1 MQNIVT
7 APTTKASLLP
17 QFMQQQTDFQ
27 NALVKQ
33 QMASQ
38 QNLMSMFKG
47 ISSQP
52 EQDDNVDWFCEMLC
66 AFPAY
71 CFFWKINNFL
81 VHRKKKF
88 YILVHRKKKFYIFV
102 HRKKKFYIYFEQE
115 NYKISLFLKFLV
127 LATDVPVFYAI
138 VLYSFP
144 CFPIHDSV

>member
-52 EQDDNVDWFCEMLC
+52 EQDDNVD
-66 AFPAY
+66 
-71 CFFWKINNFL
+71 
-81 VHRKKKF
+81 
-88 YILVHRKKKFYIFV
+88 
-102 HRKKKFYIYFEQE
+102 
-115 NYKISLFLKFLV
+115 
-127 LATDVPVFYAI
+127 
-138 VLYSFP
+138 
-144 CFPIHDSV
+144 